1 MDLQKTASKEPKN
14 LITNLSHLHPL
25 WAGEMGVQ
33 AKPMNLVTV
42 GNVEAA
48 I

>member
-1 MDLQKTASKEPKN
+1 MDLQNTASREPKN
-14 LITNLSHLHPL
+14 LTTDLSHLHPL

>member
-1 MDLQKTASKEPKN
+1 MDLQKIASREPKN
-14 LITNLSHLHPL
+14 LTSHPSL
-25 WAGEMGVQ
+25 AGEMGVQ
-33 AKPMNLVTV
+33 AKPMNLVMV

>member
-1 MDLQKTASKEPKN
+1 MDLQKTASREPKN
-14 LITNLSHLHPL
+14 LTTDLSHLHPL

-33 AKPMNLVTV
+33 AKPRNLVTV